1 LSGTTPSIV
10 CRVLWLR
17 LSRALNDDD
26 DADDDDGGGGG
37 GCSGEK
43 EGWQVR
49 TYLILGNV
57 PE

>member
-1 LSGTTPSIV
+1 
-10 CRVLWLR
+10 LR